1 MTKQLKIVGLSF
13 ITLLILSTALFA
25 QSGGGV
31 DLTWNVL
38 GSGGTNDSSGGSTGL
53 SGTLGQ
59 TGPGPSSGGTTQLN
73 AGFWQSGSG
82 APLAVTLGYFHAVRA
97 DGIVHVNWQ
106 TVTEA
111 GVAGFRLYG
120 EANGTRTLLT
130 EELVPSTVIDAVT
143 PTSYSL
149 HVTGDAHRFL
159 LEEVG
164 VDRSA
169 TLHGPFDEGVEY
181 GEYLPPANVEL
192 EPAIYLP
199 VVTGE

>member
-1 MTKQLKIVGLSF
+1 MHTKTTSVGALVLTLIALATLAALSAPNLTSQ
-13 ITLLILSTALFA
+13 TL
-25 QSGGGV
+25 GGFSNG
-31 DLTWNVL
+31 N
-38 GSGGTNDSSGGSTGL
+38 GSSSNGGTQMTSGILGQWVQGTSTG
-53 SGTLGQ
+53 GT
-59 TGPGPSSGGTTQLN
+59 SSVT
-73 AGFWQSGSG
+73 AGFLPAASSK
-82 APLAVTLGYFHAVRA
+82 PLAVTLGYFHAVRA
-97 DGIVHVNWQ
+97 DGIIHVNWQ
-106 TVTEA
+106 TATEA

-130 EELVPSTVIDAVT
+130 EELVPSTVVDAVT

-149 HVTGDAHRFL
+149 RVTGDAARFL

-164 VDRSA
+164 VDGSA

-181 GEYLPPANVEL
+181 GEYLPTANVEL